1 MKRDAFTLPLA
12 FPGELII
19 DNFAG
24 GGGTSTG
31 LEAAFGRPVDI
42 AINHDPE
49 ALAMHAAN
57 HPHTLHLCESVW
69 VGWTHYYG
77 GGKHSDP
84 DSIPW
89 MNEAYDVNCT
99 EEQVMTTRRT
109 FTKP

>member
-49 ALAMHAAN
+49 ALVRANFGHEAEIYGRAA
-57 HPHTLHLCESVW
+57 
-69 VGWTHYYG
+69 
-77 GGKHSDP
+77 
-84 DSIPW
+84 
-89 MNEAYDVNCT
+89 A
-99 EEQVMTTRRT
+99 
-109 FTKP
+109 